1 MVAARLPRSS
11 RCVILP
17 GMSPARKKSE
27 AAASDQGGGLDRY
40 HAKRDFTKTPEPAGA
55 AAVEPVSPDR
65 VYVIQKHHAG
75 HLHYDLRLESGGVL
89 KSWAVPK
96 GPSLDPAD
104 RRLAVEVED
113 HPLDYAGFEGA
124 IPAGEYGAGRVI
136 VWDRGTFRP
145 RGDASFETMLEKGSV
160 KIEIAGEKL
169 AGGFALVLTRFAGKK
184 NNWLLIKEKDTH
196 ARPGSAVT
204 DEAPRSVLS
213 GKEVDD
219 VSLQRR
225 GQ

>member
-1 MVAARLPRSS
+1 
-11 RCVILP
+11 
-17 GMSPARKKSE
+17 MSPARKKPE
-27 AAASDQGGGLDRY
+27 APAADRSAGLGRY
-40 HAKRDFTKTPEPAGA
+40 HAKRDFTITSEPSGAGGVPTA
-55 AAVEPVSPDR
+55 PTGPDLI
-65 VYVIQKHHAG
+65 YVIQKHHAG

-124 IPAGEYGAGRVI
+124 IPEGEYGAGSVI

-145 RGDASFETMLEKGSV
+145 QGEASFETMLEKGAV

-169 AGGFALVLTRFAGKK
+169 AGGFTLVRTRFAGKK
-184 NNWLLIKEKDTH
+184 NNWLLIKEKDAH

-204 DEAPRSVLS
+204 EEAPRSVLS
-213 GKEVDD
+213 GRDVDD
-219 VSLQRR
+219 LSLKEN
-225 GQ
+225 GA

>member
-1 MVAARLPRSS
+1 
-11 RCVILP
+11 
-17 GMSPARKKSE
+17 MSPARRK
-27 AAASDQGGGLDRY
+27 AAPPPGEKPQGGLGRY
-40 HAKRDFTKTPEPAGA
+40 RAKRDFAKTPEPAGEE
-55 AAVEPVSPDR
+55 AAVPAGPGGL
-65 VYVIQKHHAG
+65 YVIQKHHAG

-113 HPLDYAGFEGA
+113 HPLEYAAFEGA
-124 IPAGEYGAGRVI
+124 IPEGEYGAGTVI

-145 RGDASFETMLEKGSV
+145 QGAEDFEAMLEKGAV

-169 AGGFALVLTRFAGKK
+169 AGGFALVRTRLAGKK
-184 NNWLLIKEKDTH
+184 NNWLLIKEKDAH

-204 DEAPRSVLS
+204 LEAPRSVVS
-213 GKEVDD
+213 GRDVDD
-219 VSLQRR
+219 PGVRR
-225 GQ
+225 AGPS

>member
-1 MVAARLPRSS
+1 
-11 RCVILP
+11 
-17 GMSPARKKSE
+17 MSPAKKKPE
-27 AAASDQGGGLDRY
+27 APAASQGSLGRY
-40 HAKRDFTKTPEPAGA
+40 QAKRDFGKTPEPAGDA
-55 AAVEPVSPDR
+55 PVQSPDADR
-65 VYVIQKHHAG
+65 IYVIQKHHAG

-113 HPLDYAGFEGA
+113 HPLDYAGFEGT
-124 IPAGEYGAGRVI
+124 IPEGEYGAGTVI

-145 RGDASFETMLEKGSV
+145 QGGASFEAMLEKGSV

-169 AGGFALVLTRFAGKK
+169 TGGFALVRTAFGGKK
-184 NNWLLIKEKDTH
+184 NSWLLIKEKDAQ

-204 DEAPRSVLS
+204 DEAPRSVVS
-213 GKEVDD
+213 GRDVDD
-219 VSLQRR
+219 LK
-225 GQ
+225 

>member
-1 MVAARLPRSS
+1 M
-11 RCVILP
+11 LP
-17 GMSPARKKSE
+17 GMSPARKKPE
-27 AAASDQGGGLDRY
+27 TPPADRGADLGRY
-40 HAKRDFTKTPEPAGA
+40 HAKRDFTRTSEPSGASEAPAAPAG
-55 AAVEPVSPDR
+55 PDR
-65 VYVIQKHHAG
+65 LYVIQKHHAG

-124 IPAGEYGAGRVI
+124 IPEGEYGAGRVI

-169 AGGFALVLTRFAGKK
+169 AGGFALVRTRFAGKK
-184 NNWLLIKEKDTH
+184 TNWLLIKEKDTH

-204 DEAPRSVLS
+204 VEAPQSVLS
-213 GKEVDD
+213 GRDVDD
-219 VSLQRR
+219 LSLK
-225 GQ
+225 

>member
-1 MVAARLPRSS
+1 MGPAKKKPVAAQ
-11 RCVILP
+11 V
-17 GMSPARKKSE
+17 
-27 AAASDQGGGLDRY
+27 GGLDCY
-40 HAKRDFTKTPEPAGA
+40 HAKRDFARTPEPAGA
-55 AAVEPVSPDR
+55 APAAGAGPDR

-75 HLHYDLRLESGGVL
+75 HLHYDLRLESGCVL

-124 IPAGEYGAGRVI
+124 IPEGEYGAGSVI

-145 RGDASFETMLEKGSV
+145 QGDATFEAMLEQGTV

-169 AGGFALVLTRFAGKK
+169 AGGFALVRTRFAGKK
-184 NNWLLIKEKDTH
+184 NTWLLIKEKDLH
-196 ARPGSAVT
+196 ARPGSSVT
-204 DEAPRSVLS
+204 QEAPLSVVS
-213 GKEVDD
+213 GRDVDGPGF
-219 VSLQRR
+219 VAR
-225 GQ
+225 

>member
-1 MVAARLPRSS
+1 MGRPQ
-11 RCVILP
+11 CVILP
-17 GMSPARKKSE
+17 DMSPAKKKSQVHPAE
-27 AAASDQGGGLDRY
+27 QGAGLGRY
-40 HAKRDFTKTPEPAGA
+40 HAKRDFTKTAEPSGAGGVLA
-55 AAVEPVSPDR
+55 ATPGTDR
-65 VYVIQKHHAG
+65 LYVIQKHHAG

-124 IPAGEYGAGRVI
+124 IPEGAYGAGSVI

-145 RGDASFETMLEKGSV
+145 QGGESFEAMLEQGAV

-169 AGGFALVLTRFAGKK
+169 AGGFALVRTRFAGKR
-184 NNWLLIKEKDTH
+184 NNWLLIKEKDAR

-204 DEAPRSVLS
+204 EESPRSVQS
-213 GKEVDD
+213 GRDVDD
-219 VSLQRR
+219 PALRHHTPV
-225 GQ
+225 

>member
-1 MVAARLPRSS
+1 
-11 RCVILP
+11 
-17 GMSPARKKSE
+17 MSPAKKKPRGARGRS
-27 AAASDQGGGLDRY
+27 GRGLDRY
-40 HAKRDFTKTPEPAGA
+40 RAKRDFTKTSEPAGRA
-55 AAVEPVSPDR
+55 RFPRRAPARTASTSSRSTTP
-65 VYVIQKHHAG
+65 A

-124 IPAGEYGAGRVI
+124 IPEGEYGAGSVI

-145 RGDASFETMLEKGSV
+145 RGDESFEAMLEKGAV

-169 AGGFALVLTRFAGKK
+169 AGGFALVRTRFAGKK
-184 NNWLLIKEKDTH
+184 NNWLLIKEKDAR

-204 DEAPRSVLS
+204 EESPRSVVS
-213 GKEVDD
+213 GRDVDD
-219 VSLQRR
+219 PALRYR
-225 GQ
+225 YPR

>member
-1 MVAARLPRSS
+1 M
-11 RCVILP
+11 LP
-17 GMSPARKKSE
+17 GMSPAKKRPE
-27 AAASDQGGGLDRY
+27 APAADRGAGLDRY

-55 AAVEPVSPDR
+55 AAPEPVNPAR
-65 VYVIQKHHAG
+65 VYVVQKHHAG
-75 HLHYDLRLESGGVL
+75 QLHYDLRLESCGVL

-124 IPAGEYGAGRVI
+124 IPEGEYGAGRVI

-169 AGGFALVLTRFAGKK
+169 AGGFALVRTRFAGKK
-184 NNWLLIKEKDTH
+184 TNWLLIKEKDTH

-204 DEAPRSVLS
+204 VEAPQSVLS
-213 GKEVDD
+213 GRDLDD
-219 VSLQRR
+219 LSLK
-225 GQ
+225 

>member
-1 MVAARLPRSS
+1 MGS
-11 RCVILP
+11 
-17 GMSPARKKSE
+17 ARKKSE
-27 AAASDQGGGLDRY
+27 AVPAAHDAGLGRY
-40 HAKRDFTKTPEPAGA
+40 RAKRDFTITSEPSGAGEVPA
-55 AAVEPVSPDR
+55 APGGPDR

-124 IPAGEYGAGRVI
+124 IPEGEYGAGSVI

-169 AGGFALVLTRFAGKK
+169 AGGFALVRTRFAGKK

-213 GKEVDD
+213 GRDVDD
-219 VSLQRR
+219 PAVR
-225 GQ
+225 